1 MAVWTG
7 RQLLLQPLAR
17 AATLGHGGGQIHPGQ
32 EGMRAA
38 VGAELDP
45 LAAKPAQL
53 VPRGEFGRL
62 PVGPVPFGPA
72 TDMVG
77 HQEHVALKP

>member
-1 MAVWTG
+1 MSLLRKVDLTVRWPSEVREWRCG
-7 RQLLLQPLAR
+7 R
-17 AATLGHGGGQIHPGQ
+17 
-32 EGMRAA
+32 
-38 VGAELDP
+38 D
-45 LAAKPAQL
+45 AQL

-77 HQEHVALKP
+77 EHEHVALKP